1 MPALT
6 RSQTRS
12 EQPSDRVTSP
22 RVNSPRG
29 RVDARQDNAV
39 VIEDAEA
46 GSPSTSSS
54 IANGRQPT
62 TSFARCNHP
71 RCLTCKNLI
80 LSKDFTS
87 TVTNKKYEIINHS
100 TETISCHSQN
110 VIYLLSCTECHIQY
124 VGETTLPLH
133 KRMNIHRKAKTGCEN
148 IIKHFKDS
156 CPQAKFTVQI
166 IEKFIGS
173 GYVRGKVCPVKKEER
188 LKREDHWMKSLRTI
202 HPYGLN
208 DKVRDGDND
217 IPIGKLFPPIPRFA
231 SRSEHPRSR
240 QNNIL
245 NINSV
250 DEFFSFVT
258 NILNSDIKNAYNQIR
273 IKLNTL
279 KKKTLKAIVA
289 KILQMND
296 FGPKY
301 INYYHFIVDIIDT
314 KLYHK
319 RKLTTKKSPPK
330 HVCVVKFDN
339 KALEAINLSKILHFP
354 DVISALPSD
363 LQSED
368 HIPVVT
374 YKLGGTIRNKI
385 LNYKDTVESIYVDDE
400 VSFTRD
406 TTPCECESSTFCDP
420 HHKHIITGDLRLI
433 ENTKLRKLLTKGPN
447 YREPRSINFSKALK
461 EISIGIDEL
470 IESLSSKTDDADQLK
485 IWRDLVILKVKSKI
499 TELKKSIIPG
509 VSKPVLSD
517 EGVMNYL
524 RSLHKK
530 YVIVTID
537 KAANN
542 FAFICKQFYVSKLL
556 DEVGQLGRENLT
568 YSKVDTPIQTLI
580 LESIKQCNKYG
591 LDVVEKQKCLPIM
604 YWIPKMHKAPIGSR
618 FIVASKDCCNKP
630 LTKVVSRVFK
640 MIFKHV
646 ESFHKR
652 SLFYTNYNKFW
663 VVENSFPIIEKLNII
678 NTRKKAKNISTFDFS
693 TLYTTLPHNLLIQ
706 VLTEIINFVF
716 KGNTKTKIGFSEFS
730 TYWTSKGKDKRFFT
744 KSSLADAINFL
755 IKNCFFTIGNMI
767 FKQDIGIPMGID
779 PAPFWANLFLYSY
792 ESKYIQSLVSE
803 GSPLVYK
810 FSGTRRFID
819 DLCALNDGEEF
830 AKHCKEIYPAEL
842 DLKVEHQ
849 GSHASFLDL
858 DITVVDGTFVYKMY
872 DKRDQFPFFIVR
884 MPHRSSNIPSY
895 IFYGATF
902 SELLRI
908 ARCSLL
914 FEDFLERTSCLF
926 KRMHSQGGEHQYLS
940 KQISKAMQ
948 RYPDVFVK
956 YGKSFEEINDLII
969 PIN

>member
-1 MPALT
+1 M
-6 RSQTRS
+6 
-12 EQPSDRVTSP
+12 
-22 RVNSPRG
+22 
-29 RVDARQDNAV
+29 
-39 VIEDAEA
+39 
-46 GSPSTSSS
+46 
-54 IANGRQPT
+54 
-62 TSFARCNHP
+62 
-71 RCLTCKNLI
+71 K
-80 LSKDFTS
+80 
-87 TVTNKKYEIINHS
+87 
-100 TETISCHSQN
+100 
-110 VIYLLSCTECHIQY
+110 
-124 VGETTLPLH
+124 
-133 KRMNIHRKAKTGCEN
+133 IHRKAKTGCEN
-148 IIKHFKDS
+148 IIKDFKDS
-156 CPQAKFTVQI
+156 CSKLNLTVQI

-173 GYVRGKVCPVKKEER
+173 GYVKGKVCPVKKEER

-202 HPYGLN
+202 HPYGIN

-330 HVCVVKFDN
+330 HICVVKYDN

-400 VSFTRD
+400 VSFIRD
-406 TTPCECESSTFCDP
+406 TTPCDCESSTFCDP

-470 IESLSSKTDDADQLK
+470 IESLSSKTDDADQHK

-517 EGVMNYL
+517 ESVMNYL

-530 YVIVTID
+530 YVIVTVD

-604 YWIPKMHKAPIGSR
+604 YWIPKMHKAPIGWR

-630 LTKVVSRVFK
+630 LTKVVSCVFK
-640 MIFKHV
+640 MIFKHA
-646 ESFHKR
+646 ESFHKK
-652 SLFYTNYNKFW
+652 SLFYNNYNKFW

-693 TLYTTLPHNLLIQ
+693 TLYTTLRHNLLIQ
-706 VLTEIINFVF
+706 VLTEIKNF
-716 KGNTKTKIGFSEFS
+716 
-730 TYWTSKGKDKRFFT
+730 
-744 KSSLADAINFL
+744 
-755 IKNCFFTIGNMI
+755 
-767 FKQDIGIPMGID
+767 
-779 PAPFWANLFLYSY
+779 
-792 ESKYIQSLVSE
+792 
-803 GSPLVYK
+803 
-810 FSGTRRFID
+810 
-819 DLCALNDGEEF
+819 
-830 AKHCKEIYPAEL
+830 
-842 DLKVEHQ
+842 
-849 GSHASFLDL
+849 
-858 DITVVDGTFVYKMY
+858 
-872 DKRDQFPFFIVR
+872 
-884 MPHRSSNIPSY
+884 
-895 IFYGATF
+895 
-902 SELLRI
+902 
-908 ARCSLL
+908 
-914 FEDFLERTSCLF
+914 CL
-926 KRMHSQGGEHQYLS
+926 
-940 KQISKAMQ
+940 Q
-948 RYPDVFVK
+948 R
-956 YGKSFEEINDLII
+956 
-969 PIN
+969 

>member
-1 MPALT
+1 MPVFT

-22 RVNSPRG
+22 RVDSPRG

-39 VIEDAEA
+39 VIEDAEE

-62 TSFARCNHP
+62 TGFAGCNHP

-80 LSKDFTS
+80 LLKEFNS
-87 TVTNKKYEIINHS
+87 TLTNKKYEIINHS
-100 TETISCHSQN
+100 TEPISCHSQN
-110 VIYLLSCTECHIQY
+110 VIYLLSCSECHIQY
-124 VGETTLPLH
+124 VGETALPLH

-156 CPQAKFTVQI
+156 CPQAYFTVQI

-173 GYVRGKVCPVKKEER
+173 GYIRGKVCPIKKEER
-188 LKREDHWMKSLRTI
+188 LRREEYWMKNLRTI
-202 HPYGLN
+202 YPYGLN
-208 DKVRDGDND
+208 DKVRDGGND
-217 IPIGKLFPPIPRFA
+217 IPIGTLFPPIPRFS
-231 SRSEHPRSR
+231 SRSEHPRSCR
-240 QNNIL
+240 NNIG

-250 DEFFSFVT
+250 DDFFSFIT

-279 KKKTLKAIVA
+279 KKKTMKSIVA
-289 KILQMND
+289 KILQMNQFD
-296 FGPKY
+296 PKF
-301 INYYHFIVDIIDT
+301 IHYYHFIMDVIDT

-319 RKLTTKKSPPK
+319 RKAITKKSPPK
-330 HVCVVKFDN
+330 YVCIVKFDN
-339 KALEAINLSKILHFP
+339 KALEAINLSKIFHFP
-354 DVISALPSD
+354 DVISSLPSD

-385 LNYKDTVESIYVDDE
+385 LNYKDTVESIYIDDE
-400 VSFTRD
+400 ISFTRD
-406 TTPCECESSTFCDP
+406 TSSCECESSTFCDP

-433 ENTKLRKLLTKGPN
+433 ENVKLRKLLTKGPN

-716 KGNTKTKIGFSEFS
+716 KGNTKTKIGFSDFS

-744 KSSLADAINFL
+744 KSSLVVAINFL
-755 IKNCFFTIGNMI
+755 IKNCFFIIGNTV

-792 ESKYIQSLVSE
+792 ESKYIQSLVST
-803 GSPLVYK
+803 GSPIVYN
-810 FSGTRRFID
+810 FAGTRRFID

-830 AKHCKEIYPAEL
+830 SKRCKEIYPAEL
-842 DLKVEHQ
+842 ELKVEHQ
-849 GSHASFLDL
+849 GNHASFLDL
-858 DITVVDGTFVYKMY
+858 DITIIDGTFVYKLY

-884 MPHRSSNIPSY
+884 MPHKSSNIPSY
-895 IFYGATF
+895 IFYGAAF

-914 FEDFLERTSCLF
+914 FEDFLERASCLF
-926 KRMHSQGGEHQYLS
+926 KRMFSQGGENKFLS
-940 KQISKAMQ
+940 KQISKAIQ
-948 RYPDVFVK
+948 RYPDVFIN
-956 YGKSFEEINDLII
+956 YGKSFEEIRDLIFQ
-969 PIN
+969 IN